1 MFRSSDSLA
10 PPNCGPG
17 CDQIVDLGKW
27 QLVIEW
33 SIQSDILVSSWKPG
47 RQSGVRS
54 SEQIVGWR
62 AQVRRAMTAPG
73 QPGET
78 DLLLYFYLHSLCYHL
93 VAPGLVTG
101 SYWCAHFKWQ
111 PWDKSS
117 PPLTT
122 LHYPHYPLLTHV
134 HILLAELLTSLTTRL
149 PFIPHLKRGIPTT
162 SIQTLSPKTAIHILH
177 SLVTRGCSHI
187 MLGWVGG
194 FMLTFA
200 DKGWVQ
206 LL

>member
-1 MFRSSDSLA
+1 MAALGQVLTS
-10 PPNCGPG
+10 PNYP
-17 CDQIVDLGKW
+17 
-27 QLVIEW
+27 
-33 SIQSDILVSSWKPG
+33 
-47 RQSGVRS
+47 
-54 SEQIVGWR
+54 
-62 AQVRRAMTAPG
+62 A
-73 QPGET
+73 
-78 DLLLYFYLHSLCYHL
+78 
-93 VAPGLVTG
+93 
-101 SYWCAHFKWQ
+101 
-111 PWDKSS
+111 
-117 PPLTT
+117 

-134 HILLAELLTSLTTRL
+134 HILLAELLTSLSTRL

-187 MLGWVGG
+187 MLGWVWG

>member
-1 MFRSSDSLA
+1 M
-10 PPNCGPG
+10 
-17 CDQIVDLGKW
+17 
-27 QLVIEW
+27 
-33 SIQSDILVSSWKPG
+33 
-47 RQSGVRS
+47 
-54 SEQIVGWR
+54 GWR

-122 LHYPHYPLLTHV
+122 PHYPALPSLPSPNTCTH
-134 HILLAELLTSLTTRL
+134 
-149 PFIPHLKRGIPTT
+149 TT
-162 SIQTLSPKTAIHILH
+162 SRAAHLSKYPAPIH
-177 SLVTRGCSHI
+177 SSPETRNSNHIHPNPFLQNSNSHFTFPRHKR
-187 MLGWVGG
+187 LFTYYLSAAGWVHS
-194 FMLTFA
+194 
-200 DKGWVQ
+200 DNC
-206 LL
+206 